1 MRHSSAVNAV
11 PIRQRMLRLL
21 IYAIIG
27 YILVLVLV
35 RIFEARFVFFPDY
48 PGRLGGDWHPR
59 NLTVQDIWLTSSD
72 GTKLHAWWVP
82 NEKAK
87 FTFLAFHGNAGNI
100 ADRAPVYEFLYDTPG
115 NVLALEYRGYGH
127 SEGKPGEPG
136 IYRDADAAYQ
146 YLVNVKHIDPATV
159 ISFGQSLGTA
169 VAAHLAAERHVGA
182 VILEAPFP
190 SAARL
195 AKLIFRILP
204 GLSFFVRGQFDT
216 QTRVQEIHAP
226 IFIVHCRE
234 DPVLPFTLG
243 QEVYAASNAPKTF
256 LEISGRCHEEASI
269 IAPEKYR
276 AAMRNVLSGI
286 SGQDPER

>member
-1 MRHSSAVNAV
+1 VRDSSAVTAV
-11 PIRQRMLRLL
+11 PTRKRMLRLL
-21 IYAIIG
+21 VSMFVG

-35 RIFEARFVFFPDY
+35 RIFESHFVFFPDY
-48 PGRLGGDWHPR
+48 PGRLAGDWHPR
-59 NLTVQDIWLTSSD
+59 NLAVQDTWLTSSD
-72 GTKLHAWWVP
+72 GTKLHGWWIP

-100 ADRAPVYEFLYDTPG
+100 TGRAPVYEFLRDAPG

-127 SEGKPGEPG
+127 SAGKPSEPG
-136 IYRDADAAYQ
+136 LYLDARTAFD
-146 YLVNVKHIDPATV
+146 YLVNVKHIEPKTI

-169 VAAHLAAERHVGA
+169 VAAHLATQQQVGA

-195 AKLIFRILP
+195 AKIIFRFLP
-204 GLSFFVRGQFDT
+204 GLSFFLRGQFDT
-216 QTRVQEIHAP
+216 QARVQEIHAP
-226 IFIVHCRE
+226 IFIVHCRQ

-243 QEVYAASNAPKTF
+243 QEVYAASNPPKTF
-256 LEISGRCHEEASI
+256 LEINGACHEEASI

-276 AAMRNVLSGI
+276 AALQNFLNGLGR
-286 SGQDPER
+286 

>member
-1 MRHSSAVNAV
+1 MRDCSGVTAV

-21 IYAIIG
+21 IYALIG

-48 PGRLGGDWHPR
+48 PDRLAGDWHPG
-59 NLTVQDIWLTSSD
+59 NLAVQDTWLTSSD
-72 GTKLHAWWVP
+72 GTKLHAWWIP

-100 ADRAPVYEFLYDTPG
+100 TDRAPIYEFLRDAPG

-127 SEGKPGEPG
+127 SEGNPTESGLYE
-136 IYRDADAAYQ
+136 DASTAYD
-146 YLVNVKHIDPATV
+146 YLVNVKHIDPKTV
-159 ISFGQSLGTA
+159 ISFGQSLGTV
-169 VAAHLAAERHVGA
+169 VAAHLAAHQPVGA
-182 VILEAPFP
+182 VVLEAPFP
-190 SAARL
+190 SATRL
-195 AKLIFRILP
+195 AKLMFHFLP
-204 GLSFFVRGQFDT
+204 GLSFLVRGQFDT
-216 QTRVQEIHAP
+216 RSRVQEIHAP

-243 QEVYAASNAPKTF
+243 QEVYAASNPPKTF
-256 LEISGRCHEEASI
+256 LEIHGRCHEEASI

-276 AAMRNVLSGI
+276 AALQNFLNDLGGR
-286 SGQDPER
+286 

>member
-1 MRHSSAVNAV
+1 MRDSSAVNAV
-11 PIRQRMLRLL
+11 PIRKGLVRLL
-21 IYAIIG
+21 FSVLVG

-48 PGRLGGDWHPR
+48 PGRLAGDWNPR
-59 NLTVQDIWLTSSD
+59 NLAVQDTWLTTSD
-72 GTKLHAWWVP
+72 GVKLHAWWIP

-100 ADRAPVYEFLYDTPG
+100 ADRAPIYEFLRDAPG
-115 NVLALEYRGYGH
+115 NVLAVEYRGYGQ
-127 SEGKPGEPG
+127 SKGKPSEAGL
-136 IYRDADAAYQ
+136 YRDAATAYE
-146 YLVNVKHIDPATV
+146 YLINAKRIDPKTI

-169 VAAHLAAERHVGA
+169 VAAHLAAQQQVGA

-195 AKLIFRILP
+195 AKLIFRFLP
-204 GLSFFVRGQFDT
+204 GLSFLVRGQFDT
-216 QTRVQEIHAP
+216 QARVQEIHTP
-226 IFIVHCRE
+226 IFIVHCRQ

-243 QEVYAASNAPKTF
+243 QEVYLASNPPKTL
-256 LEISGRCHEEASI
+256 LEINGLCHEEASI

-276 AAMRNVLSGI
+276 AALQNFLNGVGR
-286 SGQDPER
+286 

>member
-1 MRHSSAVNAV
+1 MRDSPAVTAV

-21 IYAIIG
+21 IYALIG

-48 PGRLGGDWHPR
+48 PGRLAGDWHPR
-59 NLTVQDIWLTSSD
+59 NLAVQDTWLTSSD
-72 GTKLHAWWVP
+72 GTKLHAWWIP

-87 FTFLAFHGNAGNI
+87 FTFLAFHGNAGNLT
-100 ADRAPVYEFLYDTPG
+100 DRTAVYEFLRDAPG

-127 SEGKPGEPG
+127 SEGKPSERGL
-136 IYRDADAAYQ
+136 YRDASSAYD
-146 YLVNVKHIDPATV
+146 YLINEKHIDPKTI

-169 VAAHLAAERHVGA
+169 VASNLAAQRQVGA
-182 VILEAPFP
+182 TILEAPFP
-190 SAARL
+190 SASRL
-195 AKLIFRILP
+195 AKMIFRFLP

-243 QEVYAASNAPKTF
+243 QEVYAASNPPKTF
-256 LEISGRCHEEASI
+256 LEINGRCHEEASI
-269 IAPEKYR
+269 VAPEKYR
-276 AAMRNVLSGI
+276 AALQNFLNGVDR
-286 SGQDPER
+286 R

>member
-1 MRHSSAVNAV
+1 MRDSRAVTTV
-11 PIRQRMLRLL
+11 PLRQRMLRLL
-21 IYAIIG
+21 IYALIG

-48 PGRLGGDWHPR
+48 PGRLAGDWHPR
-59 NLTVQDIWLTSSD
+59 NLAVQDTWLTSSD
-72 GTKLHAWWVP
+72 GTKLHAWWIP

-87 FTFLAFHGNAGNI
+87 FTFLAFHGNAGNLT
-100 ADRAPVYEFLYDTPG
+100 DRTPVYEFLRDAPG

-127 SEGKPGEPG
+127 SEGKPSERGL
-136 IYRDADAAYQ
+136 YRDASSAYD
-146 YLVNVKHIDPATV
+146 YLINEKHIDPKTI

-169 VAAHLAAERHVGA
+169 VAANLAAQHQVGA
-182 VILEAPFP
+182 TILEAPFP
-190 SAARL
+190 SASRL
-195 AKLIFRILP
+195 TKVIFRFLP

-234 DPVLPFTLG
+234 DPVLPFALG
-243 QEVYAASNAPKTF
+243 QEVYAASNPPKTF
-256 LEISGRCHEEASI
+256 LEINGRCHEEASI

-276 AAMRNVLSGI
+276 AALQNFLNNVG
-286 SGQDPER
+286 RR

>member
-1 MRHSSAVNAV
+1 MRDSSAVNAV
-11 PIRQRMLRLL
+11 PIRKRLVRLL
-21 IYAIIG
+21 FSVLVG

-48 PGRLGGDWHPR
+48 PGRLAGDWNPR
-59 NLTVQDIWLTSSD
+59 NLAVQDTWLTTSD
-72 GTKLHAWWVP
+72 GAKLHAWWIP

-100 ADRAPVYEFLYDTPG
+100 ADRAPIYEFLRDTPG
-115 NVLALEYRGYGH
+115 NVLAVEYRGYGQ
-127 SEGKPGEPG
+127 SEGKPSEAGL
-136 IYRDADAAYQ
+136 YRDAATAYE
-146 YLVNVKHIDPATV
+146 YLVNAKRIDPKTI

-169 VAAHLAAERHVGA
+169 VAAHLAAQQQVGA

-195 AKLIFRILP
+195 AKLIFRFLP
-204 GLSFFVRGQFDT
+204 GLSFLVRGQFDT
-216 QTRVQEIHAP
+216 QARVQEIHTP
-226 IFIVHCRE
+226 IFIVHCRQ

-243 QEVYAASNAPKTF
+243 QEVYLASNPPKTL
-256 LEISGRCHEEASI
+256 LEINGLCHEEASI

-276 AAMRNVLSGI
+276 AALQNFLNGVGR
-286 SGQDPER
+286 